1 VIKIRYSDLPA
12 GLHVRTAVQGRRT
25 ILYLLPGLTA
35 AQRRAALRRARSNAR
50 VGYGPRLPAAEIA
63 LALSADRI
71 RTTARNSLA
80 AARIHPALFVPAT
93 IGVASVA
100 VTYVLLSTVSI
111 QFRPPA
117 PGAPGAPGGQ
127 IGIQFGT
134 TTGNSQ
140 TGAPALGSQRA
151 SAASPGR
158 LAAEGPDGVEPKRGG
173 GPHPGTGSRAHPS
186 PSSSASPAPT
196 VPGLSAGPLPGR
208 SGGPSPVPS
217 SSPSP
222 ALSGLCVDVG
232 CRPGG

>member
-12 GLHVRTAVQGRRT
+12 GLHVRTAVQGRHT

-50 VGYGPRLPAAEIA
+50 VGYGPRLPTAEIA

-71 RTTARNSLA
+71 RTTARNSFA

-111 QFRPPA
+111 QFRPPEA
-117 PGAPGAPGGQ
+117 GAPRGQ
-127 IGIQFGT
+127 VGIPFGT
-134 TTGNSQ
+134 TTGNSL
-140 TGAPALGSQRA
+140 TGTPARGSQHA
-151 SAASPGR
+151 SAASAGR
-158 LAAEGPDGVEPKRGG
+158 PAAEGPDGVEPKRGG
-173 GPHPGTGSRAHPS
+173 GPHPGPGSRAHPA
-186 PSSSASPAPT
+186 PFSSASPAPT
-196 VPGLSAGPLPGR
+196 VPGPSAGPSPGP
-208 SGGPSPVPS
+208 SGGPSPMPS